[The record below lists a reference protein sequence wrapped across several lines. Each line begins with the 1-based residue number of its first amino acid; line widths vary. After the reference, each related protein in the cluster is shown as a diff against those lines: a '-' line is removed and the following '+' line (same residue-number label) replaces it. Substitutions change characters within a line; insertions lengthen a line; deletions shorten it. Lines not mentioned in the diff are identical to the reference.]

1 MSRGA
6 HRLLLASALGA
17 VLSLSAATAHADG
30 RAELD
35 KARAAYVARNWPEA
49 EERVRALLDPT
60 TGVKERALVSL
71 ARMYLGAVLL
81 AQGKKEQATDIFEK
95 LILEDPSFDPDPL
108 SFPADVINTFIDT
121 KSTLSERIKNAAA
134 TAAKLEAERR
144 AREAAERQRQ
154 AEWLEKVKA
163 RAQEDKTTVRNNR
176 LTAFLP
182 FGIGQFQ
189 NEQPVLGWIFLGAE
203 SALVTAT
210 LVTIPMYAYQRARER
225 EELASPNLE
234 KKAEEYHNNA
244 ETIFAVNLS
253 LVGAFVVVTTVG
265 IVQANAAFV
274 PERVEQKKRD
284 LPPMGRLSPTAAPL
298 VGAEGV
304 HGGFI
309 GIRGVTF

>member
-1 MSRGA
+1 MLFVA
-6 HRLLLASALGA
+6 A
-17 VLSLSAATAHADG
+17 VGVLVFCATTARADG

-60 TGVKERALVSL
+60 TGVKERALMSL
-71 ARMYLGAVLL
+71 GRMYLGAVLL
-81 AQGKKEQATDIFEK
+81 AQGKKEPATEVFEK

-121 KSTLSERIKNAAA
+121 KSTLSDRIKNAAA
-134 TAAKLEAERR
+134 TAAKLEAERK
-144 AREAAERQRQ
+144 AREAAERAKQ

-176 LTAFLP
+176 LTPFLP

-189 NEQPVLGWIFLGAE
+189 NDQPVLGWVFLGAE
-203 SALVTAT
+203 SALVAATAI
-210 LVTIPMYAYQRARER
+210 TIPMYAYQRSRER

-253 LVGAFVVVTTVG
+253 LAGAFVVVTAVG
-265 IVQANAAFV
+265 IIQANAAFV
-274 PERVEQKKRD
+274 PERTEQKKRD
-284 LPPMGRLSPTAAPL
+284 LPPMGKITPTAAPL
-298 VGAEGV
+298 VGADGV

-309 GIRGVTF
+309 GLRGEVYLIY